1 MRHRARCDLRRS
13 GATGRDLRRGGALRR
28 SGTLRRVLRRSG
40 TLWRRP
46 CRCGLGRGRFRS
58 RLVFRLFLCARAER
72 HRSREQQGKDCR
84 EAPRAF
90 SHDPSST
97 HTPESARP
105 LSSRAVRQLIK
116 RLRVRNPAVARC
128 GCDAK

>member
-1 MRHRARCDLRRS
+1 MRHWARCDLRRG
-13 GATGRDLRRGGALRR
+13 GATGRDLRHGGPLRGA
-28 SGTLRRVLRRSG
+28 LRRSG

-46 CRCGLGRGRFRS
+46 CRCGLGRGCFRS
-58 RLVFRLFLCARAER
+58 RLVFRLFLRARAER

-84 EAPRAF
+84 EASHAF

-105 LSSRAVRQLIK
+105 PFLHAPSV
-116 RLRVRNPAVARC
+116 N
-128 GCDAK
+128 